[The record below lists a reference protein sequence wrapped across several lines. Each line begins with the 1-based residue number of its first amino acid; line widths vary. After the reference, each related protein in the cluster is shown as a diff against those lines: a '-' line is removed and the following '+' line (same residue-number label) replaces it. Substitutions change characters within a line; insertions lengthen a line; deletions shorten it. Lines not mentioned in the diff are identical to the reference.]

1 MSLKNLLKD
10 SDVFGHLAHKGK
22 GLKETS
28 KKTFAETN
36 QRTNCYPEK
45 KADIPATSRT
55 QRFHANDVSLP
66 RYGQFFWLVQA
77 NFPRSATNQKHCP
90 YLSGGMSS
98 VWNFCARS
106 SAARTPFR
114 GETSGAGVA
123 KCRLFS
129 QANKEQNHKQR
140 KAREHQEDIRGIIVK
155 RDLQT
160 IFAQKLS
167 SLVTKVMSSEREKG
181 RKYTISLMRPRNS
194 SRLKWSCQR
203 EEDVSLLSGE
213 ILNFFLKI
221 IILF

>member
-1 MSLKNLLKD
+1 M
-10 SDVFGHLAHKGK
+10 
-22 GLKETS
+22 
-28 KKTFAETN
+28 
-36 QRTNCYPEK
+36 
-45 KADIPATSRT
+45 
-55 QRFHANDVSLP
+55 SLP
-66 RYGQFFWLVQA
+66 RSGQFCWLVQTK
-77 NFPRSATNQKHCP
+77 FPRGATNQKHCP

-106 SAARTPFR
+106 WDAGTPFR
-114 GETSGAGVA
+114 GETSGADVA

-129 QANKEQNHKQR
+129 QANKEQNHKKR
-140 KAREHQEDIRGIIVK
+140 KTREHQEDIRGIIVK

-203 EEDVSLLSGE
+203 KEDFSFFSGE
-213 ILNFFLKI
+213 ILKFFSWNNNLILGMISVFAFSKYVEFTTSTIPIHSVTFWKQAPPLWAPPGERIFGKI
-221 IILF
+221 PSTALHLLTWTS

>member
-1 MSLKNLLKD
+1 
-10 SDVFGHLAHKGK
+10 
-22 GLKETS
+22 
-28 KKTFAETN
+28 
-36 QRTNCYPEK
+36 
-45 KADIPATSRT
+45 
-55 QRFHANDVSLP
+55 
-66 RYGQFFWLVQA
+66 
-77 NFPRSATNQKHCP
+77 
-90 YLSGGMSS
+90 MSS
-98 VWNFCARS
+98 VWNFCAPS
-106 SAARTPFR
+106 SDARTPFC

-194 SRLKWSCQR
+194 SRLKRSCQR
-203 EEDVSLLSGE
+203 KEDFSFFSGE
-213 ILNFFLKI
+213 ILKFFSWNNNLILGMISVFAFSKYVEFTTSTIPIYRVTFWKQAPPLWAPPGERIFGKI
-221 IILF
+221 PSTALHLLTWTS